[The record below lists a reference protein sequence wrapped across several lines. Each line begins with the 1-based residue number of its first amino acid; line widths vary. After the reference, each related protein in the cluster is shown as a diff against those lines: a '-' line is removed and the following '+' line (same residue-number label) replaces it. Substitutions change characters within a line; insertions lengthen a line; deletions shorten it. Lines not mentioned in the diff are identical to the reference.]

1 MFIMSTTSTTKK
13 IIYQRREVYLSTL
26 TDEQVKELAREMKK
40 NFEFTNHI
48 HYCVVKNKISKL
60 SAHLGGYTHHS
71 GHTQDRNAIRH
82 LFAHVEG
89 WYLKK
94 IDRPYKYVG
103 THHDPRVLDVRKGY
117 IHGLCYDVIEIACG
131 FKPVKYEN
139 YKERL
144 IQNWR

>member
-1 MFIMSTTSTTKK
+1 MSTTSSTKR
-13 IIYQRREVYLSTL
+13 IVYQRREVYLSTL
-26 TDEQVKELAREMKK
+26 TDEQVKELAKEMRK

-48 HYCVVKNKISKL
+48 NYCVVKNKISKL
-60 SAHLGGYTHHS
+60 SAHIGAYTHHG

-94 IDRPYKYVG
+94 INKPYTYVG
-103 THHDPRVLDVRKGY
+103 THHDTRVLDVRKGY
-117 IHGLCYDVIEIACG
+117 IHGLCYDVIELACG
-131 FKPVKYEN
+131 FKPVRYEN
-139 YKERL
+139 FKERL